1 MKDNGDRSGWVLLL
15 VIATG
20 LALGAWLAVWVAG
33 IAASTPLPG
42 EPSVERDAAGEALA
56 GAPGFAMLQVLQA
69 SAPGP
74 PLRLPAGSESL
85 ARVTPRILLVALPTF
100 GPRQRVFLFI
110 RPADPVLCRSL
121 HGVELAV
128 QWNGAEP
135 TAVCAVADPPPAEPP
150 PPVA

>member
-42 EPSVERDAAGEALA
+42 EPSVERDAAGET
-56 GAPGFAMLQVLQA
+56 PGFAMLQVLQA

-135 TAVCAVADPPPAEPP
+135 TAVCAVADPPPAELP